1 MGNSG
6 KMAFIS
12 GEQLRDKEAYF
23 LVVGNTLIYSRLL
36 SFDRNIF
43 IYFNF
48 VLAVSKG
55 IAHIDRNDCRE
66 NAKIVE
72 TFLGRMFIMIKDKP

>member
-6 KMAFIS
+6 KMVFIS

-23 LVVGNTLIYSRLL
+23 LVVGSKFIYFRLL
-36 SFDRNIF
+36 SFDGNIF

-48 VLAVSKG
+48 VQAVSKG
-55 IAHIDRNDCRE
+55 ITHIDRKDCKE
-66 NAKIVE
+66 NAKNV
-72 TFLGRMFIMIKDKP
+72 